1 MSKWNLRGRVPLEP
15 LDDERLTRIER
26 AVVSQAQVGALAP
39 ERRPWLAILALA
51 LGCAGLVAGASWWL
65 ARRDGGS
72 GTAPGVIASGGAGQL
87 TPGDEP
93 VVVRAGAGGA
103 HVDLGDARID
113 AGAGAEL
120 TATRPG
126 GGVLVALAAGTI
138 SLDVDKRGARPPLVV
153 RAGAV
158 DVVVVGTRFAVTHT
172 PGAAAPVTVE
182 VTEGLVRV
190 EHDGLATP
198 VAAGQA
204 WSSATEATVAVAA
217 TTTPRAPATAA
228 GTSAAGTSAAGGPSE
243 LRRPRPTDKD
253 DLDGHAATSA
263 PPVSETSADL
273 AAAIR
278 RQPVAAGDVP
288 AGDPTAALAAL
299 RSRVT
304 AHGAEASA
312 ALYAIA
318 RVQALTLGKDAEALR
333 SLDAYARRFPRG
345 AEIADALWL
354 RVRLECRRLTSE
366 ACRVAAYS
374 YLRAAPS
381 GTPKA
386 ELATRA
392 TKLAH

>member
-1 MSKWNLRGRVPLEP
+1 VSKWNLRGRVPLEP

-39 ERRPWLAILALA
+39 TRRPWLAIGALA

-65 ARRDGGS
+65 ARRDGGGAVPS
-72 GTAPGVIASGGAGQL
+72 LVASDGASRVMIS
-87 TPGDEP
+87 DEP
-93 VVVRAGAGGA
+93 VIVRAGAGGA

-126 GGVLVALAAGTI
+126 GGVLVSLRVGTI
-138 SLDVDKRGARPPLVV
+138 ELDVDKRGDRPPLVV

-158 DVVVVGTRFAVTHT
+158 DVVVVGTRFAVTHA
-172 PGAAAPVTVE
+172 PGATPPVTVS

-190 EHDGLATP
+190 EHDGVTTP
-198 VAAGQA
+198 VAAGQG
-204 WSSATEATVAVAA
+204 WSAGAA
-217 TTTPRAPATAA
+217 TTLAATTATTGPAATA
-228 GTSAAGTSAAGGPSE
+228 SAADGEA
-243 LRRPRPTDKD
+243 RRPRPADKD
-253 DLDGHAATSA
+253 SSAGATGPTSA
-263 PPVSETSADL
+263 TASAPTAAETSADL

-288 AGDPTAALAAL
+288 AGDPMAALAAL
-299 RSRVT
+299 RPRVT

-318 RVQALTLGKDAEALR
+318 RVQALSLGKDAEALR

-354 RVRLECRRLTSE
+354 RVRLECRRLSSE

-374 YLRAAPS
+374 FLRAAPS
-381 GTPKA
+381 GTTKA